1 MRCSP
6 CGIDRSFSPKKESA
20 AYTDCNT
27 RGSLGGSSCT
37 RPILRRF
44 SSRCRTRAR
53 SSPDHRGWPVGAGP
67 PFHSSRL
74 TRVRPCVC
82 VLCRHR
88 ACPERSRRGGDFDFL
103 YPPRLPSA
111 LGRLAHP
118 AILNLEG
125 FRSIMVSQPEGSNHA
140 LVPLLLVL
148 FRGRI
153 PREHPPPSRQW
164 DLGECLPEPLRIT
177 TGGRLVLLDGQRP
190 MGPFQPCRGLPAR
203 LSCRQF
209 QSAQDPT
216 RARPRGGHP
225 DHVANACPR
234 IRTVPRGAVSRP

>member
-74 TRVRPCVC
+74 TRVRLVSAFFADTEPA
-82 VLCRHR
+82 LN
-88 ACPERSRRGGDFDFL
+88 AAEGAGILTS
-103 YPPRLPSA
+103 YPPPASHLLSGPCPPHPFLPGGVPA
-111 LGRLAHP
+111 LL
-118 AILNLEG
+118 
-125 FRSIMVSQPEGSNHA
+125 
-140 LVPLLLVL
+140 
-148 FRGRI
+148 
-153 PREHPPPSRQW
+153 
-164 DLGECLPEPLRIT
+164 
-177 TGGRLVLLDGQRP
+177 
-190 MGPFQPCRGLPAR
+190 
-203 LSCRQF
+203 
-209 QSAQDPT
+209 
-216 RARPRGGHP
+216 
-225 DHVANACPR
+225 
-234 IRTVPRGAVSRP
+234 